1 MAKVMGAKIN
11 ITLLAGIL
19 LLGTGCALALPLA
32 GAGSAVRSE
41 IRVQKLEARVKQNE
55 IIIDY
60 LLEQHPEI

>member
-11 ITLLAGIL
+11 ITLLISIL

-41 IRVQKLEARVKQNE
+41 VRVQRIEDRLESNE
-55 IIIDY
+55 RIIDY
-60 LLEQHPEI
+60 LLEQHPDM